1 MDYKKKEVEKNKF
14 EYTIV
19 VPADMIKQC
28 HDKAVESLGR
38 NAKVPGFRKG
48 HVPMEVLERAIDPA
62 RVADVEINEAVNAT
76 LVELIEKEDI
86 QPLDQP
92 VINLTKYVPNQT
104 IEYTATIEVVPPVKL
119 ADVKKLET
127 KRPEVK
133 VADKEVNE
141 VIERLRTN
149 AAEKT
154 AVDRAAKKGDEV
166 IIDFTGLLNGKEFAG
181 GKAKDYELK
190 LGSGAFIPG
199 FEEGIE
205 GHKAG
210 EEFDV
215 NVAFP
220 EEYGAKEL
228 AGQKSVFKV
237 KLNKVNELKLPE
249 LNDEFAK
256 GIAPDFKNMDDL
268 KKDVRKNL
276 EQSQEAENR
285 QKFEDDLLSELAEK
299 SNVDIPEVLVKDQLP
314 QMEQQFTQGLM
325 YRGLDLD
332 GYLSQKGMT
341 KEEWEKK
348 ELRPAAEKRVRNS
361 LVISQFAKD
370 NHIEVTAEEIK
381 GYRDKILDRY
391 TNENIR
397 KQFETPEYTR
407 QIAQQL
413 ATEKA
418 MAKLVELAGK

>member
-76 LVELIEKEDI
+76 LVELIDKEDI

-154 AVDRAAKKGDEV
+154 AVGRAAKKGDEV

-215 NVAFP
+215 NVIFP

-228 AGQKSVFKV
+228 AGQESVFKV

-256 GIAPDFKNMDDL
+256 GIAPDFKSMDDL

-381 GYRDKILDRY
+381 DYRDKILDRY

>member
-76 LVELIEKEDI
+76 LVELIDKEDI

-104 IEYTATIEVVPPVKL
+104 IEYTATIEVVPPAKL

-190 LGSGAFIPG
+190 LGSGVFIPG

-215 NVAFP
+215 SVTFP

-228 AGQKSVFKV
+228 AGQESVFKV

-256 GIAPDFKNMDDL
+256 GIAPDFKSMDDL
-268 KKDVRKNL
+268 KKDVCKNL

-341 KEEWEKK
+341 KEEWGKK

-381 GYRDKILDRY
+381 DYRDKILDRY

>member
-76 LVELIEKEDI
+76 LVELIDKEDI

-215 NVAFP
+215 NVTFP

-228 AGQKSVFKV
+228 AGQESVFKV

-256 GIAPDFKNMDDL
+256 GIAPDFKSMDDL

-370 NHIEVTAEEIK
+370 NRIEVTAEEIK
-381 GYRDKILDRY
+381 DYRDKILDRY

>member
-215 NVAFP
+215 NVTFP

-381 GYRDKILDRY
+381 GYRGKILDRY

>member
-314 QMEQQFTQGLM
+314 QMEQQFAQGLM

-418 MAKLVELAGK
+418 MAKLVELADK

>member
-76 LVELIEKEDI
+76 LVELIDKEDI

-215 NVAFP
+215 NVTFP

-228 AGQKSVFKV
+228 AGQESVFKV

-256 GIAPDFKNMDDL
+256 GIAPDFKSMDDL

-299 SNVDIPEVLVKDQLP
+299 SNVDISEVLVKDQLP

-381 GYRDKILDRY
+381 DYRDKILDRY

-397 KQFETPEYTR
+397 KRFETPEYTR

>member
-48 HVPMEVLERAIDPA
+48 HVPMEVLECAIDPA

-133 VADKEVNE
+133 VADKEVND

-215 NVAFP
+215 NVTFP

-256 GIAPDFKNMDDL
+256 GIAPDFKSMDDL

>member
-418 MAKLVELAGK
+418 MAKLVELADK

>member
-215 NVAFP
+215 NVTFP

-249 LNDEFAK
+249 LNDEFAN

>member
-76 LVELIEKEDI
+76 LVELIEREDI

-133 VADKEVNE
+133 VADKEVND

-215 NVAFP
+215 NVTFP

-256 GIAPDFKNMDDL
+256 GIAPDFKSMDDL

-325 YRGLDLD
+325 YRGLDLV

>member
-215 NVAFP
+215 NVTFP

-370 NHIEVTAEEIK
+370 NHVEVTAEEIK

>member
-133 VADKEVNE
+133 VADKEVND

-215 NVAFP
+215 NVTFP

>member
-38 NAKVPGFRKG
+38 NAKVSGFRKG

-76 LVELIEKEDI
+76 LVELIDKEDI

-215 NVAFP
+215 NVTFP

-276 EQSQEAENR
+276 EQSQEAESR

-299 SNVDIPEVLVKDQLP
+299 SNVDVPGVLIKDQLP

-381 GYRDKILDRY
+381 DYRDKILDRY

>member
-62 RVADVEINEAVNAT
+62 RVADIEINEAVNAT
-76 LVELIEKEDI
+76 LVELIDKEDI

-215 NVAFP
+215 NVTFP

-228 AGQKSVFKV
+228 AGQESVFKV

-256 GIAPDFKNMDDL
+256 GIAPDFKSMDDL

-381 GYRDKILDRY
+381 DYRDKILDRY

>member
-92 VINLTKYVPNQT
+92 VINLTKYVPSQT

-154 AVDRAAKKGDEV
+154 SVDRAAKKGDEV

-215 NVAFP
+215 NVTFP

-276 EQSQEAENR
+276 EQSQEAESR

-381 GYRDKILDRY
+381 DYRDKILDRY

>member
-215 NVAFP
+215 NVTFP

-314 QMEQQFTQGLM
+314 QREQQFTQGLM

>member
-205 GHKAG
+205 GHKVG

-215 NVAFP
+215 NVTFP

-256 GIAPDFKNMDDL
+256 GIAPDFKSMDDL

-418 MAKLVELAGK
+418 MAKLVELADK

>member
-1 MDYKKKEVEKNKF
+1 M
-14 EYTIV
+14 
-19 VPADMIKQC
+19 
-28 HDKAVESLGR
+28 
-38 NAKVPGFRKG
+38 
-48 HVPMEVLERAIDPA
+48 
-62 RVADVEINEAVNAT
+62 
-76 LVELIEKEDI
+76 
-86 QPLDQP
+86 
-92 VINLTKYVPNQT
+92 
-104 IEYTATIEVVPPVKL
+104 PPVKL

-215 NVAFP
+215 NVTFP

>member
-215 NVAFP
+215 NVTFP

-256 GIAPDFKNMDDL
+256 GIAPDFKSMDDL

>member
-381 GYRDKILDRY
+381 SYRDKILDRY

-418 MAKLVELAGK
+418 MAKLVELADK

>member
-215 NVAFP
+215 NVTFP

>member
-76 LVELIEKEDI
+76 LVELIDKEDI

-190 LGSGAFIPG
+190 LGSRAFIPG

-215 NVAFP
+215 NVTFP

-228 AGQKSVFKV
+228 AGQESVFKV

-256 GIAPDFKNMDDL
+256 GIAPDFKSMDDL

-370 NHIEVTAEEIK
+370 NHIEVTAEEIND
-381 GYRDKILDRY
+381 YRDKILDRY

>member
-133 VADKEVNE
+133 VADKEVND

-205 GHKAG
+205 GHKVG

-215 NVAFP
+215 NVTFP

-256 GIAPDFKNMDDL
+256 GIAPDFKSMDDL

>member
-1 MDYKKKEVEKNKF
+1 MDYKKKEISKNKF
-14 EYTIV
+14 EYTV
-19 VPADMIKQC
+19 TVSADMIKQC
-28 HDKAVESLGR
+28 HDKAVKSLGKD
-38 NAKVPGFRKG
+38 AKVSGFRKG

-62 RVADVEINEAVNAT
+62 RLADAEINEAVNT
-76 LVELIEKEDI
+76 TVIELIEKEDI

-92 VINLTKYVPNQT
+92 VISLTKYVPNQT
-104 IEYTATIEVVPPVKL
+104 IEYTATIEIVPPVKL
-119 ADVKKLET
+119 ADVKKLKT

-133 VADKEVNE
+133 VEDKEVDE
-141 VIERLRTN
+141 VVERLRTN
-149 AAEKT
+149 AADKT

-166 IIDFTGLLNGKEFAG
+166 IIDFTGSIDGKEFEG

-215 NVAFP
+215 NVTFP
-220 EEYGAKEL
+220 AEYGAKEL
-228 AGQKSVFKV
+228 AGQKSTFKV
-237 KLNKVNELKLPE
+237 KLSKVNELKLPE

-256 GIAPDFKNMDDL
+256 SIAPDFKTLAAL
-268 KKDVRKNL
+268 KKDIRTNL
-276 EQSQEAENR
+276 EQSQKAEAK

-299 SNVDIPEVLVKDQLP
+299 SDVDVPEVLVNDQMP

-332 GYLSQKGMT
+332 GYLAQKKLT
-341 KEEWEKK
+341 KDEWEKQ
-348 ELRPAAEKRVRNS
+348 ELRPAAEKRIRNS

-370 NHIEVTAEEIK
+370 NHIEVTTEEIK
-381 GYRDKILDRY
+381 SYRDKILDRY

>member
-133 VADKEVNE
+133 VADKEVND

-205 GHKAG
+205 GHKVG

-215 NVAFP
+215 NVTFP

-256 GIAPDFKNMDDL
+256 GIAPDFKSMDDL

-418 MAKLVELAGK
+418 MAKLVELADK

>member
-19 VPADMIKQC
+19 VPANMIKQC

-76 LVELIEKEDI
+76 LVELIDKEDI

-154 AVDRAAKKGDEV
+154 VVDRAAKKGDEV

-215 NVAFP
+215 NVTFP

-228 AGQKSVFKV
+228 AGQESVFKV

-256 GIAPDFKNMDDL
+256 GIAPDFKSMDDL

-276 EQSQEAENR
+276 EQGQEAENR

-381 GYRDKILDRY
+381 DYRDKILDRY

>member
-215 NVAFP
+215 NVTFP

-314 QMEQQFTQGLM
+314 QMEQQFAQGLM

-407 QIAQQL
+407 QIARQL

>member
-215 NVAFP
+215 NVTFP

-285 QKFEDDLLSELAEK
+285 QKFEDDLLGELAEK

-361 LVISQFAKD
+361 LVISQFAKN

>member
-133 VADKEVNE
+133 VVDKEVNE

-215 NVAFP
+215 NVTFP

>member
-92 VINLTKYVPNQT
+92 VINLTKYVLNQT

-205 GHKAG
+205 GHKVG

-215 NVAFP
+215 NVTFP

-256 GIAPDFKNMDDL
+256 GIAPDFKSMDDL

>member
-1 MDYKKKEVEKNKF
+1 M
-14 EYTIV
+14 
-19 VPADMIKQC
+19 
-28 HDKAVESLGR
+28 
-38 NAKVPGFRKG
+38 
-48 HVPMEVLERAIDPA
+48 
-62 RVADVEINEAVNAT
+62 
-76 LVELIEKEDI
+76 
-86 QPLDQP
+86 
-92 VINLTKYVPNQT
+92 
-104 IEYTATIEVVPPVKL
+104 
-119 ADVKKLET
+119 
-127 KRPEVK
+127 
-133 VADKEVNE
+133 
-141 VIERLRTN
+141 
-149 AAEKT
+149 
-154 AVDRAAKKGDEV
+154 
-166 IIDFTGLLNGKEFAG
+166 
-181 GKAKDYELK
+181 
-190 LGSGAFIPG
+190 
-199 FEEGIE
+199 
-205 GHKAG
+205 
-210 EEFDV
+210 
-215 NVAFP
+215 
-220 EEYGAKEL
+220 
-228 AGQKSVFKV
+228 FKV

-256 GIAPDFKNMDDL
+256 GIAPDFKSMDDL